1 MDMHTARELSQRYM
15 RPPSGT
21 VIGADS
27 APTPKGPCQLK
38 RFLRYTSSPW
48 EQLWLDNIGEWQGSL
63 GSLCSAVNSQ
73 AAQIHA
79 FLNST
84 CAVHY
89 DDPIWCALDDT
100 VQTMWLNKQTGR
112 LTDKRPAGLA
122 QHDPKPLPLMPRN
135 PAIFSQLE
143 FVNDCTLERTVEY
156 IEPLVSHLRHPLNGC
171 QRAGDPRIRNDERSY
186 IVPVPNLLL
195 GQRAYYFDAGASSW
209 NVGLGGASLDF
220 FTTLW
225 ARHGIDFDFVEAW
238 EPTTDPKR
246 FLKTV
251 PDAWASRVRFHQA
264 AVAKDNKTHPFLPT
278 IIRRT
283 ARTGDYVLFK
293 LDIDNIETE
302 QGIVDHLLSPEGAA
316 DLEFIDEFFW
326 EHHVRNP
333 WMDKWWANSWF
344 SAGTSGVRT
353 LSDSY
358 ASFLQFRQRGVR
370 AHSWI

>member
-1 MDMHTARELSQRYM
+1 M
-15 RPPSGT
+15 
-21 VIGADS
+21 
-27 APTPKGPCQLK
+27 
-38 RFLRYTSSPW
+38 
-48 EQLWLDNIGEWQGSL
+48 
-63 GSLCSAVNSQ
+63 
-73 AAQIHA
+73 
-79 FLNST
+79 
-84 CAVHY
+84 
-89 DDPIWCALDDT
+89 
-100 VQTMWLNKQTGR
+100 
-112 LTDKRPAGLA
+112 
-122 QHDPKPLPLMPRN
+122 
-135 PAIFSQLE
+135 
-143 FVNDCTLERTVEY
+143 
-156 IEPLVSHLRHPLNGC
+156 
-171 QRAGDPRIRNDERSY
+171 
-186 IVPVPNLLL
+186 
-195 GQRAYYFDAGASSW
+195 
-209 NVGLGGASLDF
+209 
-220 FTTLW
+220 
-225 ARHGIDFDFVEAW
+225 
-238 EPTTDPKR
+238 
-246 FLKTV
+246 

-264 AVAKDNKTHPFLPT
+264 SVAKDNTTHPFLPT